1 MRMSTLFA
9 HTSRE
14 APADAEFTSH
24 KLLVRAGYIRQLG
37 AGIFTALPLARRVL
51 TRLENIMREEINAIG
66 GQEMTMPVVHPAEV
80 WQETGRW
87 YQIGSELGRFKDAR
101 GRDMVLAMTHEEV
114 VTDLVRDIIHS
125 YRQLPALVYHIQTKW
140 RDEPRSRGGLIRV
153 REFTMKDSYSLDAD
167 WEGLDRQYWAH
178 YQAYFN
184 IFRRCGLDVIAVQ
197 SDVGMMG
204 GKLAHEFMYLSPIG
218 EDTLVLC
225 DACGYTANRQVAL
238 FQKQAL
244 GEGEVPRPLQKA
256 ATPGVDTIASLAQFF
271 DISPAQT
278 AKAVFTVATVEEKGQ
293 TAERFVFAVVRGDM
307 SLNETKLG
315 NVIKAKALR
324 PAHEEEIRAIGASP
338 GYGSPIGV
346 KPDTLIVV
354 DDLIPRSPNLVAGA
368 NEDGYHYL
376 HTNYGR
382 DYSAGIVADIVAAED
397 GQVCTRCGGPLR
409 TTRGVEMGN
418 IFKLGTRYS
427 ADMGATYLDQNGE
440 AKPVIM
446 GSYGIGSGRL
456 LACIAEEY
464 NDAQGLIWPIS
475 VAPFPVHIVALR
487 GGFEAA
493 EELYQTLAAAGVEAL
508 YDDRD
513 SPSAGEK
520 FNDAD
525 LMGLPLR
532 LTVGGRSLQRGVVE
546 LKRRHEP
553 DRIDLPLDEVAPRI
567 QAEIA
572 ALNAAIAATVQPVA
586 LPGN

>member
-37 AGIFTALPLARRVL
+37 AGIFSALPLARRVL

-66 GQEMTMPVVHPAEV
+66 GQEMTMPVVHPAEL

-114 VTDLVRDIIHS
+114 VTDLVRDTIHS
-125 YRQLPALVYHIQTKW
+125 YRQLPALIYHIQTKW
-140 RDEPRSRGGLIRV
+140 RDEQRSRGGLIRV

-244 GEGEVPRPLQKA
+244 HEDQPPRPLQKE
-256 ATPGVDTIASLAQFF
+256 ATPGVDTIAFLAQFF
-271 DISPAQT
+271 GISPAQT
-278 AKAVFTVATVEEKGQ
+278 AKAVFMVATVGEGGKDVEK
-293 TAERFVFAVVRGDM
+293 FVFAVVRGDM
-307 SLNETKLG
+307 SLNETKLA
-315 NVIKAKALR
+315 NVLQAKALR

-397 GQVCTRCGGPLR
+397 GHACVQCGGPLR
-409 TTRGVEMGN
+409 TSRGIEMGN

-427 ADMGATYLDQNGE
+427 ADMGATYLDQNGA

-456 LACIAEEY
+456 LAGIAEEH
-464 NDAQGLIWPIS
+464 NDAQGLIWPIT

-493 EELYQTLAAAGVEAL
+493 AALYEALHAAGVEAL

-513 SPSAGEK
+513 APSPGEK

-525 LMGLPLR
+525 LMGMPLR

-553 DRIDLPLDEVAPRI
+553 DRIDLPLDEVVPRI
-567 QAEIA
+567 QTEIA
-572 ALNAAIAATVQPVA
+572 ALTAAVMTRVQPVP
-586 LPGN
+586 LPVL